1 MKYHP
6 AETWEHAARLAGET
20 VRNGA
25 EDADSL
31 RERTLARTY
40 KVSAAARRLKL
51 KRGTLEEA
59 LILERLN
66 SFVDPEGI
74 VRIPANDVE
83 QALANPEKHEFIA
96 ELEIVHT
103 PDIAVVTGLEPKSI
117 SHKLRRLGLDRRR
130 PEWGEIRGLWGM
142 PETFAA
148 FQQQLDFAFEQQQQA
163 YEAEQ
168 KREKHRKLEER
179 QRRAELHEQLVA
191 AFPVWTH
198 DERDLQE
205 VILHVGPPNSG
216 KTHDSLK
223 ALVAAGS
230 GWYLAPLRL
239 LAYEI
244 YDRLNDQGVP
254 CNLLTGEEHIPVEGA
269 KFTAATI
276 EMFNA
281 MDSGACIIID
291 EAQLL
296 ADPDRGWAWTRA
308 MIEATAPEIHM
319 IAPHTAE
326 ALIRDMAEAADL
338 PFRTQRHERLT
349 PIQVDRRYYSLEDL
363 PSHTILVAFSR
374 RRVLELKYEL
384 EGYGRRVSVVYGAL
398 PPEVRRRQSDR
409 FANGET
415 DICIAT
421 DAVGMGLNLPADYV
435 VFYETEKYDG
445 RTTRSLYPAELQQI
459 GGRAG
464 RYGLSDMGYV
474 SATTKRDLRFISK
487 KFYQE
492 PRNLTKARVAPQL
505 QDLQIIPGNLAEKL
519 REWSKLKS
527 IPEQLRS
534 LLQVADMEE
543 RISLAQML
551 TDREVEQ
558 IGLAAALKLVNA
570 PTRDSTRP
578 YWRNCAKAI
587 IDIEPMPLP
596 PLAPAQI
603 SHTAELEQTEHCIS
617 SADIYLWLANRR
629 EFGEC
634 APHKEQVRE
643 LRRAWS
649 NQIDEALVQKIK
661 KVKTCSQCGKIL
673 PERYRY
679 GMCQTCY
686 VDRFVDNDHR

>member
-6 AETWEHAARLAGET
+6 AETWETAADLAGPT
-20 VRNGA
+20 VRPATNDA
-25 EDADSL
+25 EVP
-31 RERTLARTY
+31 RERTIARTY
-40 KVSAAARRLKL
+40 KVSAAARRLHL

-59 LILERLN
+59 LILERVN

-74 VRIPANDVE
+74 VRIPAVDVE
-83 QALANPEKHEFIA
+83 TALDDPEKHEFIA

-103 PDIAVVTGLEPKSI
+103 PDIAVITGLEPKSI
-117 SHKLRRLGLDRRR
+117 SRKLQRMGLDRRR
-130 PEWGEIRGLWGM
+130 PEWSQIRGLWGM
-142 PETFAA
+142 PQTYAA
-148 FQQQLDFAFEQQQQA
+148 FQQALEFAFEEQQHL
-163 YEAEQ
+163 YEEGQ
-168 KREKHRKLEER
+168 KLEKRRKAEEH
-179 QRRAELHEQLVA
+179 QRRAELHDQLVA

-198 DERDLQE
+198 DERDQQE
-205 VILHVGPPNSG
+205 VILHIGPPNSG
-216 KTHDSLK
+216 KTYDSLK
-223 ALVAAGS
+223 ALVESGN

-244 YDRLNDQGVP
+244 YDRLNAQGVP

-276 EMFNA
+276 EMFNSL
-281 MDSGACIIID
+281 DSGECIIID

-326 ALIRDMAEAADL
+326 QLIQDMAEAADL
-338 PFRTQRHERLT
+338 PLRVQQHERLT
-349 PIQVDRRYYSLEDL
+349 PIEVDRRYYKLDDL
-363 PSHTILVAFSR
+363 PPHTILVAFSR
-374 RRVLELKYEL
+374 RKVLELKHEI
-384 EGYGRRVSVVYGAL
+384 ENHGRSVSVVYGAL

-435 VFYETEKYDG
+435 IFYETEKYDG
-445 RTTRSLYPAELQQI
+445 RTTRPLYPAELQQI

-464 RYGLSDMGYV
+464 RFGLSEIGYV
-474 SATTKRDLRFISK
+474 SATTKRDLRYISR
-487 KFYQE
+487 KFHQA
-492 PRNLTKARVAPQL
+492 PRNLTKARIAPQL
-505 QDLQIIPGNLAEKL
+505 QDLKIIPGSLAEKL
-519 REWSKLKS
+519 QEWSKLKS
-527 IPEQLRS
+527 IPERLRN

-578 YWRNCAKAI
+578 YWRQCAKAI

-596 PLAPAQI
+596 PPAPTQI
-603 SHTAELEQTEHCIS
+603 SHTAELEQAEHSIN

-629 EFGEC
+629 EFGDS

-643 LRRAWS
+643 MRRAWS
-649 NQIDEALVQKIK
+649 TQIDEALVQKIK
-661 KVKTCSQCGKIL
+661 SVKTCSRCGKIL
-673 PERYRY
+673 PDGYRY
-679 GMCQTCY
+679 GMCQSCY
-686 VDRFVDNDHR
+686 VERFVDNDYT